1 MKEKLEILLQE
12 GKEKILAAK
21 TEAELQEIKASL
33 LGKKGSVT
41 EMMKELPKL
50 APEDRREFGQA
61 VNKVKSELGELVD
74 AHREALLLKSA
85 EIPADF
91 DCTGPGIMP
100 PGGALHPITQ
110 MCYDLNDAFR
120 SMGFEI
126 FQGDDITSELSAF
139 DT

>member
-61 VNKVKSELGELVD
+61 VNKVKTELGELVD
-74 AHREALLLKSA
+74 AHREALLLPMREVLHQVRSPRSA
-85 EIPADF
+85 LPHLPSAGRLHS
-91 DCTGPGIMP
+91 CT
-100 PGGALHPITQ
+100 
-110 MCYDLNDAFR
+110 
-120 SMGFEI
+120 
-126 FQGDDITSELSAF
+126 DDYS
-139 DT
+139 